1 MLGALGVNQALLF
14 TTVFLLG
21 SILAGLG
28 GALQLPRASVSHHMD
43 LAIIATVFVVV
54 VVGGMGS
61 IVGAFLASV
70 IISELNAF
78 GILVFPQITLVLMFL
93 VMAIVL
99 VVRPWGLFG
108 RPESQVA
115 RVDPG
120 EETLTR
126 VPTRRAR
133 LAIGAVLLLLIA
145 TPLWVQEF
153 YLVLLTQ
160 VFIFSLFA
168 TSLHFI
174 MGNGGMVS
182 FGPRRVLRARGL
194 RCGDVLRP
202 R

>member
-1 MLGALGVNQALLF
+1 MDIFGTKIPEYDLVLIVLGLAVLGGLWLLFNRTRWGALVRAATEDREMLGALGVNQALLF

-93 VMAIVL
+93 VMAIVS
-99 VVRPWGLFG
+99 WWSG
-108 RPESQVA
+108 
-115 RVDPG
+115 PG
-120 EETLTR
+120 
-126 VPTRRAR
+126 VCSAGRRAR
-133 LAIGAVLLLLIA
+133 SRGSIR
-145 TPLWVQEF
+145 E
-153 YLVLLTQ
+153 
-160 VFIFSLFA
+160 
-168 TSLHFI
+168 
-174 MGNGGMVS
+174 
-182 FGPRRVLRARGL
+182 RR
-194 RCGDVLRP
+194 P
-202 R
+202 